1 LSRSLRKQNPA
12 ANEAQADLPPLCV
25 DLDGTLIRSDTLI
38 ETALLYLFRHPFMAF
53 QLLLWLL
60 KGKAFLKSELARRAS
75 LNVATLPYNA
85 PFVDYLRKEKAAG
98 RRIVLA
104 TAADKHIAEAVAAHI
119 DCFDEV
125 IASEKGRNLK
135 GEAKAESL
143 VERFGERGFLYAG
156 NDHPDVAIWSRAAGA
171 IPVSASAK
179 VTRLAKAAAPIEAV
193 FDDRG
198 SRIVAFIRAI
208 RPYQWAKNFLVF
220 VPVITSG
227 DVLNMG
233 VWLSAM
239 AMFVAFSLTAS
250 GIYLVND
257 LADLQADRHH
267 PRKQKRPFASG
278 ELSLLFGIAAA
289 PAMVVTGC
297 VIAALLGSAWVILIY
312 AALSI
317 SYSFKLKQEP
327 LIDIFILAALYT
339 LRLFAGGEAIDHPV
353 SYWLL
358 AFSGFFFLGLAL
370 IKRLSELM
378 ASDVDQIP
386 RRGYRRSDRTIVQ
399 QMSVGAGFV
408 ACMIL
413 ALYVQSAEVAERY
426 ADPALLWAIVP
437 LVLFWQC
444 HVWLATA
451 RGTMHDDP
459 LVFAARDRVSQAIV
473 LAAGVV
479 MTFAMFP

>member
-1 LSRSLRKQNPA
+1 MKQDSA
-12 ANEAQADLPPLCV
+12 ASEAQADLLPLCV

-60 KGKAFLKSELARRAS
+60 KGKAFLKSELARRVS
-75 LNVATLPYNA
+75 LNVASLPYNTA
-85 PFVDYLRKEKAAG
+85 LIDYVRKEKAAG
-98 RRIVLA
+98 RWIVLA
-104 TAADKHIAEAVAAHI
+104 TAADKHIAEVVASHV

-125 IASEKGRNLK
+125 IASEKGHNLK
-135 GEAKAESL
+135 GRAKADAL
-143 VERFGERGFLYAG
+143 VERFGERGFCYAG
-156 NDHPDVAIWSRAAGA
+156 NDHSDVAIWSRAAAA

-179 VTRLAKAAAPIEAV
+179 VTRSAKAATPVEAE
-193 FDDRG
+193 FDDR
-198 SRIVAFIRAI
+198 SSQVFAFIRAM

-227 DVLNMG
+227 DVFDSG
-233 VWLSAM
+233 IWLSCM
-239 AMFVAFSLTAS
+239 AMFLAFSLTAS

-267 PRKQKRPFASG
+267 PRKQTRPFASG

-289 PAMVVTGC
+289 PAMVLAGC
-297 VIAALLGSAWVILIY
+297 IIAALLGSAWVILLY
-312 AALSI
+312 ATLSI
-317 SYSFKLKQEP
+317 SYSFRLKQEP
-327 LIDIFILAALYT
+327 LIDIFILATLYT
-339 LRLFAGGEAIDHPV
+339 LRLFAGGVATDHPV

-386 RRGYRRSDRTIVQ
+386 RRGYRRSDQVIVQ

-459 LVFAARDRVSQAIV
+459 LVFAARDRVSQVIV
-473 LAAGVV
+473 LAAGIV
-479 MTFAMFP
+479 MIFAMFP

>member
-1 LSRSLRKQNPA
+1 
-12 ANEAQADLPPLCV
+12 
-25 DLDGTLIRSDTLI
+25 LI
-38 ETALLYLFRHPFMAF
+38 ETVLLYFFRHPFRII

-60 KGKAFLKSELARRAS
+60 QGKAFLKSELSRRAS

-85 PFVDYLRKEKAAG
+85 QLIDLLKGERAAG
-98 RRIVLA
+98 RWIVLA
-104 TAADKHIAEAVAAHI
+104 TAADRHIAEAVALHL

-125 IASEKGRNLK
+125 IASEKGCNLK
-135 GEAKAESL
+135 GAAKADAL
-143 VERFGERGFLYAG
+143 VERFGERGFCYAG
-156 NDHPDVAIWSRAAGA
+156 NDHADVVIWSRAAAA

-179 VTRLAKAAAPIEAV
+179 TARSAAEAAPIEAS
-193 FDDRG
+193 FDDQPSQVFG
-198 SRIVAFIRAI
+198 LIRAM
-208 RPYQWAKNFLVF
+208 RPYQWTKNMLVF

-227 DVLNMG
+227 DVFDSG
-233 VWLSAM
+233 DWLSAV
-239 AMFVAFSLTAS
+239 AMFLAFSLTAS

-267 PRKQKRPFASG
+267 SRKRKRPFASG
-278 ELSLLFGIAAA
+278 DLSLHVGVLSA
-289 PAMVVTGC
+289 PLMVLAGC
-297 VIAALLGSAWVILIY
+297 VIAAALGSAWVIILY

-317 SYSFKLKQEP
+317 SYSFRLKQEP
-327 LIDIFILAALYT
+327 LIDIFVLATLYT
-339 LRLFAGGEAIDHPV
+339 LRLFAGGEATSHPL

-370 IKRLSELM
+370 VKRLSELM

-386 RRGYRRSDRTIVQ
+386 RRGYRRGDRVIVQ

-408 ACMIL
+408 ASMIL
-413 ALYVQSAEVAERY
+413 ALYVQSAHVAERY
-426 ADPALLWAIVP
+426 AEPALLWAIVP

-459 LVFAARDRVSQAIV
+459 LVFAARDRVSQMIV

-479 MTFAMFP
+479 MILAMFP